1 MRHAMLS
8 LLVAALVAGLAT
20 SPAAAEAPTSLV
32 VQTVAEPPGL
42 DLTATPASATAAVVF
57 YNIQEALV
65 KVDRHGKLVPWLA
78 ERWHTTDNR
87 NYTFFLKRGVRFHN
101 GRALQA
107 ADVKYVFERAM
118 NPETKHPYPGYYAA
132 IGAIIVKDDYTITFS
147 LKSLNANFLL
157 NLARQGSVIYPREAV
172 DTLKTEPMGTGP
184 FKLAEWV
191 RGDRIVL
198 TRNPDYHV
206 QGLPRLDRV
215 VFRFIPDPNATLAA
229 LKAGDV
235 DASLFGLGPEHVQEA
250 QQDPRFQVIV
260 GDTTNDVILA
270 MNNSRKPYADVRV
283 RRAVTVAINKAEVLK
298 GAMFGLGRILGSN
311 VDPLNPYYVDVSGL
325 MPYDPAKAKRLLAE
339 AGYPNGFETV
349 LRVAPQYYYTV
360 RTGEVIANHLAKV
373 GVKVRIE
380 QIEWGQWIS
389 RVWREA
395 DYDLTIIGHAEAWD
409 IANYANPKYYFRY
422 DSPEFQKLFQQS
434 EVTRDDRARGDGAE
448 PPDRRPVRRLALEC
462 APRRPRRVD
471 PVRGAGRT
479 PHREPAA
486 GHDPAHAARG
496 VSYVSDGAAAR
507 PLRGGASSPRRRLP
521 RDGLLADRHRRPVLL
536 GRALADR
543 PLLRAARLGRVG
555 RLRRVVRRALAR
567 DPLAAAARDR
577 ARPLPG
583 RRSRPRHA
591 VGGARRP
598 ARGVR
603 ASGEG
608 QGRERGAGAREAHAA
623 ERADPDRH
631 RGGDPARSAHGG
643 LDHPRVRVRAARP
656 RAVGARR
663 DHRPRPAGR
672 AGRDPVRGVL
682 YRPDQLRGGPR
693 LRAPRPPDPLRLRRR
708 CADGPSGTSRS
719 RSVSRSR
726 SSP

>member
-1 MRHAMLS
+1 MRHAMMS

-57 YNIQEALV
+57 YNVQEALV

-101 GRALQA
+101 GRELLA

-118 NPETKHPYPGYYAA
+118 NPETKHPYPGYYAS
-132 IGAIIVKDDYTITFS
+132 IGDIIVKDDYTITFS

-235 DASLFGLGPEHVQEA
+235 DASLFGLGPEHVQEV

-422 DSPEFQKLFQQS
+422 DSPEFQKLFQES
-434 EVTRDDRARGDGAE
+434 EVTLDDRARRELYVKIQRKLVED
-448 PPDRRPVRRLALEC
+448 
-462 APRRPRRVD
+462 AP
-471 PVRGAGRT
+471 
-479 PHREPAA
+479 
-486 GHDPAHAARG
+486 
-496 VSYVSDGAAAR
+496 
-507 PLRGGASSPRRRLP
+507 
-521 RDGLLADRHRRPVLL
+521 
-536 GRALADR
+536 
-543 PLLRAARLGRVG
+543 
-555 RLRRVVRRALAR
+555 
-567 DPLAAAARDR
+567 
-577 ARPLPG
+577 
-583 RRSRPRHA
+583 A
-591 VGGARRP
+591 VW
-598 ARGVR
+598 
-603 ASGEG
+603 
-608 QGRERGAGAREAHAA
+608 
-623 ERADPDRH
+623 
-631 RGGDPARSAHGG
+631 
-643 LDHPRVRVRAARP
+643 LYMHPRLVVAKK
-656 RAVGARR
+656 GL
-663 DHRPRPAGR
+663 AGLWK
-672 AGRDPVRGVL
+672 DLPV
-682 YRPDQLRGGPR
+682 PS
-693 LRAPRPPDPLRLRRR
+693 
-708 CADGPSGTSRS
+708 ADLSE
-719 RSVSRSR
+719 VAWAK
-726 SSP
+726 